1 MTAGTARIRIGD
13 SQPASIFPRLA
24 VVFADPIRLKI
35 VAELYQSEM
44 SPSQFFSVHG
54 GGSLSRVDR
63 HFKRLAD
70 QGWLRLVRRETGGS
84 RRGAVEN
91 FYRAPQLAVFDNETW
106 ARLPRSLRAE
116 FSWRI
121 FAQFADRVKEALE
134 AGTFDSRSERHFT
147 WTPLVLD
154 EEGRHRVLK
163 VIDGI
168 FEALFEERADAR
180 VRIKR
185 SGESPIHATVGLAA
199 FDSPRCERNR
209 SGLILPTP
217 SPLENQNEDD
227 FTTRLAR
234 VFSSEVNLKIVTEL
248 GLREMSASEF
258 VEQFGGGEI
267 PEISRRF
274 RVLAKHGWL
283 VKVREETGGKRRGG
297 VQRVYRATRPAIFD
311 TQTWAQVPDTIRKT
325 FSWRI
330 FEQLAEQVR
339 EAMDAGTFDA
349 RPDRHLTWT
358 PVLLDQVGWEQVIS
372 TVDSAFYEVL
382 AEEEKAKER
391 LARSKQEPV
400 IATVY
405 LAVFESPVPGSAFW
419 SPDCQ

>member
-1 MTAGTARIRIGD
+1 
-13 SQPASIFPRLA
+13 

-44 SPSQFFSVHG
+44 SPSQFFSIHG

-70 QGWLRLVRRETGGS
+70 QGWLRLVRRETGGN

-106 ARLPRSLRAE
+106 AQLPHSLRAE

-121 FAQFADRVKEALE
+121 FAQFADRVKIALE

-154 EEGRHRVLK
+154 VEGRHRVLK
-163 VIDGI
+163 VIDGT

-180 VRIKR
+180 VRMER
-185 SGESPIHATVGLAA
+185 SGEPPIHATVGLAA
-199 FDSPRCERNR
+199 FDSPRCQRNR
-209 SGLILPTP
+209 SGLVLPSA
-217 SPLENQNEDD
+217 SPHENQRQED

-248 GLREMSASEF
+248 GLREMSACEF
-258 VEQFGGGEI
+258 AEQFGGGEI

-274 RVLAKHGWL
+274 RMLAKSGWL

-297 VQRVYRATRPAIFD
+297 IQRIYRATSPAIFD
-311 TQTWAQVPDTIRKT
+311 TDSWAQVPDAIRQT

-339 EAMDAGTFDA
+339 EAMNADTFDA
-349 RPDRHLTWT
+349 RPDRHQSWT
-358 PVLLDQVGWEQVIS
+358 PIFLDQVGWEQVIS
-372 TVDSAFYEVL
+372 TVDSVFYEVL
-382 AEEEKAKER
+382 GEEEKAKDR
-391 LARSKQEPV
+391 LARSKEEPV

-405 LAVFESPVPGSAFW
+405 LAAFESPPPG
-419 SPDCQ
+419 

>member
-1 MTAGTARIRIGD
+1 LTAGTARIRIGD

-35 VAELYQSEM
+35 VAELYQAEM
-44 SPSQFFSVHG
+44 SPSQFFSVYG

-70 QGWLRLVRRETGGS
+70 QGWLRLVRRETGGT

-91 FYRAPQLAVFDNETW
+91 FYRAPQMAIFDNETW
-106 ARLPRSLRAE
+106 AQLPQSLRAE

-121 FAQFADRVKEALE
+121 FAQFAERVKGALE

-154 EEGRHRVLK
+154 EVGRRRVLE
-163 VIDGI
+163 VIDVT
-168 FEALFEERADAR
+168 FESLFEERADAR
-180 VRIKR
+180 VRIER
-185 SGESPIHATVGLAA
+185 SRENPIHATVGLAG
-199 FDSPRCERNR
+199 FDSPRCRRNR
-209 SGLILPTP
+209 SGLVLPPP
-217 SPLENQNEDD
+217 SPVEGEIDRD
-227 FTTRLAR
+227 FTARIAR
-234 VFSSEVNLKIVTEL
+234 VFSSEINLKIVTEL

-258 VEQFGGGEI
+258 AEQFGGGEI

-274 RVLAKHGWL
+274 RMLAENGWL
-283 VKVREETGGKRRGG
+283 IKVREETGGKRRGG
-297 VQRVYRATRPAIFD
+297 VQRVYRAARPAIFD
-311 TQTWAQVPDTIRKT
+311 THTWAQVPDTIRET

-339 EAMDAGTFDA
+339 EAMDTGTFDS
-349 RPDRHLTWT
+349 RPDRHQTWT

-372 TVDSAFYEVL
+372 MIDMAFYEVL
-382 AEEEKAKER
+382 EEEQKAKQR
-391 LARSKQEPV
+391 LARSKEEPV

-405 LAVFESPVPGSAFW
+405 LAAFESPIHCSAF
-419 SPDCQ
+419 